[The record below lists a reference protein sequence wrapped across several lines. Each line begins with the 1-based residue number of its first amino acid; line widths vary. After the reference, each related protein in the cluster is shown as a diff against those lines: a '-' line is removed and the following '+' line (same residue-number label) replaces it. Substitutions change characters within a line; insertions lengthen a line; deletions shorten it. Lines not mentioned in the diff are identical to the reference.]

1 MCLRTSACVDFTS
14 FVRSWSSPRT
24 CGQRMRLRELVL
36 GPPLSASVAL
46 SGRASVEQHRQEL
59 RDCVLDLAEMLMET
73 HGRVQG
79 ISATTNAT
87 NAAQAASELKALCEL
102 MPPSASGDERG
113 AGDTG
118 DGGAAEIRAAACA
131 TCMKA
136 AVLYAL
142 SREPEVQRHFTALEE
157 ARRAQG
163 DGDGDGDGAYVRD
176 FVERVLPLCVP
187 RLLSGLCQRPDVFVT
202 QCVAFS
208 EMWRGERLGNW
219 GVSDPAQS

>member
-1 MCLRTSACVDFTS
+1 
-14 FVRSWSSPRT
+14 
-24 CGQRMRLRELVL
+24 MRLRELVL

-59 RDCVLDLAEMLMET
+59 KDCVLDLAEMLMET
-73 HGRVQG
+73 HGRAQG

-87 NAAQAASELKALCEL
+87 NATQAASELKALCEL
-102 MPPSASGDERG
+102 MPRSASGDERG
-113 AGDTG
+113 TGGTGDTGDTG
-118 DGGAAEIRAAACA
+118 DGNAAEIRAAACA

-142 SREPEVQRHFTALEE
+142 SREPEVQRHFNALEE
-157 ARRAQG
+157 ARRAQ
-163 DGDGDGDGAYVRD
+163 GDGDGAYVRD

>member
-1 MCLRTSACVDFTS
+1 
-14 FVRSWSSPRT
+14 
-24 CGQRMRLRELVL
+24 MRLRELVL
-36 GPPLSASVAL
+36 GPPLSASIAL

-59 RDCVLDLAEMLMET
+59 KDCVLDLAEMLMET
-73 HGRVQG
+73 HGRAQG
-79 ISATTNAT
+79 ISATT

-102 MPPSASGDERG
+102 MPQSALGDERG
-113 AGDTG
+113 TGGTGDTGDTG
-118 DGGAAEIRAAACA
+118 DGNAAEIRATACA

-157 ARRAQG
+157 ARRAQ
-163 DGDGDGDGAYVRD
+163 GDGDGAYVRD